1 MAGLI
6 EIVVDGRAHQVN
18 ADATLAAALL
28 DLAIPCRKSV
38 DGELRAP
45 LCGMGIC
52 YECRVTID
60 GAPDRRACLAPV
72 RAGMRVSTAATP
84 SIGSEPTHG

>member
-1 MAGLI
+1 MARHV
-6 EIVVDGRAHQVN
+6 EIIVDGRKHQVN

-28 DLAIPCRKSV
+28 DLGIPCRTSV
-38 DGELRAP
+38 SGELRAP

-60 GAPDRRACLAPV
+60 EAPNRRSCLAPV
-72 RAGMRVSTAATP
+72 RDGMRVSTRAAA
-84 SIGSEPTHG
+84 SSLDESGHD